1 MSRHGWL
8 NVILLVDVGALL
20 VDEGRSILLTRGGL
34 LLDIALVFGALI
46 CSLLHQAWLLLASQR
61 LGESV
66 GDDLFMKL
74 L

>member
-1 MSRHGWL
+1 MNRHGWL

-46 CSLLHQAWLLLASQR
+46 CSLLQR